1 MASRAQVLIPII
13 IAAAIV
19 GIVGV
24 LTIPSDTKLDTVNFP
39 KGTIKVDDIVLQVDI
54 ADTDSARTR
63 GLMFHDILPYD
74 KGMIF
79 VFDDEQVRSM
89 WMLNMQFPLD
99 LIWFDHE
106 GNVVHIEKNAEP
118 CKSALETMACT
129 FQNANNKKAQYVL
142 EVTAGFVDKF
152 NITEKSKLQIIS
164 I

>member
-1 MASRAQVLIPII
+1 MASKAQVLIPFV

-24 LTIPSDTKLDTVNFP
+24 LTIPSDTKLETVNFP
-39 KGTIKVDDIVLQVDI
+39 KGTIKVDNVVLQVEI
-54 ADTDSARTR
+54 ANTDPARTR
-63 GLMFHDILPYD
+63 GLMFQEELPFD

-79 VFDDEQVRSM
+79 VFDNEQVISM

-99 LIWFDHE
+99 VIWFDSK
-106 GNVVHIEKNAEP
+106 GDVVHIEKNVQP
-118 CKSALETMACT
+118 CKSALETVTCT
-129 FQNANNKKAQYVL
+129 FQNAENKKAQYVL

>member
-1 MASRAQVLIPII
+1 MASKAQVLIPVV

-19 GIVGV
+19 GIVGI
-24 LTIPSDTKLDTVNFP
+24 LTIPSDTKLETINFP
-39 KGTIKVDDIVLQVDI
+39 KGTIKVDNIVLQVEI
-54 ADTDSARTR
+54 ADTDPARTR
-63 GLMFHDILPYD
+63 GLMFHDKLPYD

-106 GNVVHIEKNAEP
+106 GNVVHIEKDVEP
-118 CKSALETMACT
+118 CKSALETMTCT
-129 FQNANNKKAQYVL
+129 FQNAENKKAQYVL

>member
-1 MASRAQVLIPII
+1 MASRAQVLIPVI

-19 GIVGV
+19 GIVGIA
-24 LTIPSDTKLDTVNFP
+24 TIPSDTKLETVNFP
-39 KGTIKVDDIVLQVDI
+39 KGTIKVDNVVLQVQI
-54 ADTDSARTR
+54 ADTDPARTR
-63 GLMFHDILPYD
+63 GLMFQNELPYD

-79 VFDDEQVRSM
+79 VFDDEQIRSM

-118 CKSALETMACT
+118 CKSALETMTCT
-129 FQNANNKKAQYVL
+129 FQNAENKKAQYVL

>member
-39 KGTIKVDDIVLQVDI
+39 KGTIKVDDIVLQVEI
-54 ADTDSARTR
+54 ADTAPARTR
-63 GLMFHDILPYD
+63 GPMFHDRLPYD

-106 GNVVHIEKNAEP
+106 GNVIHIEKNAEP

-129 FQNANNKKAQYVL
+129 FQNAENKKAQYVL